1 MRVWESETKREV
13 AGKPR
18 KLIWETGLGMKGI
31 CMKNVGKIAT
41 VNRVGGTF

>member
-13 AGKPR
+13 AGKSR
-18 KLIWETGLGMKGI
+18 KLIRETGLGMKGTF
-31 CMKNVGKIAT
+31 MKNVGKIAT